1 MPISSNDQLF
11 FAPSVSL
18 RKSSSA
24 ENLKSAN
31 PPLFCFPSFRAG
43 ILHFWFNKRTTFVL
57 NICGVNSLRHSS
69 LKALKSYL
77 QEYFCYVYWSAH
89 LSFYVKSK
97 LHENIHM
104 MCMFLCM
111 YVFVIN
117 WQDVKLL
124 YPYWEIVLL
133 IMCSPN
139 VIFWAG

>member
-18 RKSSSA
+18 WKSSSA

-89 LSFYVKSK
+89 LSFYIKSK
-97 LHENIHM
+97 LHENI
-104 MCMFLCM
+104 
-111 YVFVIN
+111 YIN